1 MLKKAKTI
9 FMLSFVIG
17 VSENAKY
24 GTSIIQVVV
33 SVHVYEDV
41 SVAVAPLK
49 MTKPYQK
56 FVMKMAMYQKK
67 ILSNWHLTT
76 NCLTLAMLCQEEIQ
90 SKMFRR
96 KAREAPII
104 QLVKIF
110 LLER

>member
-41 SVAVAPLK
+41 SVAVALK
-49 MTKPYQK
+49 ETNIALL
-56 FVMKMAMYQKK
+56 VVLWRGGV
-67 ILSNWHLTT
+67 IL
-76 NCLTLAMLCQEEIQ
+76 
-90 SKMFRR
+90 
-96 KAREAPII
+96 
-104 QLVKIF
+104 
-110 LLER
+110 